1 MKKNLLYQFLIKN
14 ENMIISDAFILA
26 GKIGFHYNRRSI
38 HSLAIN
44 TEIAQA
50 LGITLYERF
59 CEEIAL
65 LGDKTKSF
73 SVNFLKSPV
82 DEKDCI
88 NDMEVYTNYRLDS
101 LMSVLSKITS

>member
-1 MKKNLLYQFLIKN
+1 MTTA
-14 ENMIISDAFILA
+14 DAFILA

-50 LGITLYERF
+50 LTADLYKRF

-73 SVNFLKSPV
+73 SVDFLKNPV
-82 DEKDCI
+82 DEKDCM
-88 NDMEVYTNYRLDS
+88 NDMEVYMNYRLDS
-101 LMSVLSKITS
+101 LMSVLSKITN